1 MVAAEAAGVTGLS
14 RHMDL
19 ERTSGQGGCG
29 MKPWK
34 RIVTLCLAVVF
45 AAGMLGC
52 AGANTPGSKQ
62 AEIFKRMQTSHRNN

>member
-1 MVAAEAAGVTGLS
+1 
-14 RHMDL
+14 
-19 ERTSGQGGCG
+19 

-52 AGANTPGSKQ
+52 AGANSPGSKQ
-62 AEIFKRMQTSHRNN
+62 AEIMKRMQTSHRNH